1 MSDDQGHA
9 MRVGAIMRHRVGGW
23 LPTDQDA
30 LEEWLAALR
39 SRVEERAEPAEL
51 HPVIAEFQELIAT
64 DPVVRMYLEQMI
76 AEVPNRKKYRQRH
89 LRSVEQMLTLI
100 NEVLTHAPDYD
111 TTALVGTPL
120 NAILDWAMGTP
131 AGFAAFRNDAINAM
145 IKKILNV
152 WCEFL
157 SGPDSRY
164 VLNDGPTG
172 WRSPEAANAID
183 IDQYQHDPNDEYWG
197 FRSWN
202 DFFTRR
208 FKEGQRPVADPDDD
222 KVIVSACESTP
233 YAMRTDAKKHDKFW
247 LKSQPYS
254 LQDMLAND
262 ETVDQFVGGTVYQA
276 FLSALNYHRWHSP
289 VSGTIE
295 KAFVKA
301 GTYYSEADIE
311 GEDSAGPN
319 NSQGYLTQ
327 VATRALFFIAAD
339 DPGIGLMCFMAVGM
353 AEVSSC
359 VIDPTITPGSHV
371 TKGQELGYFQ
381 FGGSTHCLIF
391 RPGVIKDFTI
401 GATPQPT
408 NPNAPLVL
416 VCSKIATAS

>member
-1 MSDDQGHA
+1 MNAGRDDA
-9 MRVGAIMRHRVGGW
+9 ISVGELGGYRVGGW
-23 LPTDQDA
+23 LPVEHAA
-30 LEEWLAALR
+30 LEAWLAGLK
-39 SRVEERAEPAEL
+39 SKVEMRESPEL
-51 HPVIAEFQELIAT
+51 HPVVVEFGELIAT
-64 DPVVRMYLEQMI
+64 DPVVRMYLNQMI
-76 AEVPNRKKYRQRH
+76 AEVPKRKKYRQRH
-89 LRSVEQMLTLI
+89 LRSVEQMLVLI
-100 NEVLTHAPDYD
+100 SEVLTQAPDYN

-145 IKKILNV
+145 FKKILDA

-172 WRSPEAANAID
+172 WKSPGAANAIG
-183 IDQYQHDPNDEYWG
+183 IDQYEHDPDDEYWG
-197 FRSWN
+197 FASWN

-208 FKEGQRPVADPDDD
+208 LKEGQRPIADPDDD

-233 YAMRTDAKKHDKFW
+233 YAISTDVKKHDRFW
-247 LKSQPYS
+247 VKRQPYS

-262 ETVDQFVGGTVYQA
+262 EATDQFVGGTVYQA

-289 VSGTIE
+289 VSGTIV
-295 KAFVKA
+295 KAFVKP
-301 GTYYSEADIE
+301 GTYYSEADVE
-311 GEDSAGPN
+311 GEDPAGPN
-319 NSQGYLTQ
+319 NSQGYLTH
-327 VATRALFFIAAD
+327 VATRALFLIQAD
-339 DPGIGLMCFMAVGM
+339 DPGIGLMCFLPVGM

-359 VIDPTITPGSHV
+359 VIPPDIVPGSHV

-391 RPGVIKDFTI
+391 RPGVIRDFAI
-401 GATPQPT
+401 KAIPQPT

-416 VCSKIATAS
+416 VNSKIATAN